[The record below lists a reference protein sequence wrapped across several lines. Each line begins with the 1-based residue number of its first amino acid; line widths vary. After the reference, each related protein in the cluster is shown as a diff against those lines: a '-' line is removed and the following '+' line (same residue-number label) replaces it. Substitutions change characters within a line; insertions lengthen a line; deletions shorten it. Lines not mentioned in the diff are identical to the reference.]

1 MAKRFTE
8 RQRRR
13 IQGLLLERDGPNCRA
28 CGASPNGTTNH
39 IDHID
44 NDKGNDVES
53 NWQFLCASC
62 NTGKLNRHKASLARL
77 GESVQR
83 RVTNKDKDHDPSLN
97 TPPLHLNEEN
107 LPSVVHMSRANR
119 KAFLRWITD
128 RLDREDSVVYTDVL
142 YAGAKIIDCDPES
155 IRKYLKIES
164 STAGTIE
171 VYREE
176 MGTQR
181 VRLRTLEGVRQCKT

>member
-1 MAKRFTE
+1 MAKRYTTA
-8 RQRRR
+8 QRRR
-13 IQGLLLERDGPNCRA
+13 IQQFLITRDGPDCKG
-28 CGASPNGTTNH
+28 CGVSPNGTSHH

-44 NDKGNDVES
+44 NDKSNDVES
-53 NWQFLCASC
+53 NWQFLCAPC
-62 NTGKLNRHKASLARL
+62 NTGKQNGYQAYLANL
-77 GESVQR
+77 VKPMQR
-83 RVTNKDKDHDPSLN
+83 RVTNKDKDHDRSLA

-128 RLDREDSVVYTDVL
+128 RLDREGSVIYTDVL
-142 YAGAKIIDCDPES
+142 YAGAKVIDCDPES

-181 VRLRTLEGVRQCKT
+181 VRIRRQRGGCR